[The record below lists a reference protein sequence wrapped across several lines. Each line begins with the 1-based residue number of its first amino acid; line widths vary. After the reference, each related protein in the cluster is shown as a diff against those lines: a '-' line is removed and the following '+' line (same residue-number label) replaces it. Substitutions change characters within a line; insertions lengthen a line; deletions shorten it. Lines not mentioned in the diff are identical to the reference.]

1 MFESLTD
8 EQLLVQ
14 VRRTADQ
21 CVKVVSMSDEDR
33 HRIGKKGNVSAE
45 QGGTLSAMF
54 TFLALQEC
62 KRRGIE

>member
-21 CVKVVSMSDEDR
+21 CVRVVSMSDVDR
-33 HRIGKKGNVSAE
+33 HSIGVKGNVSAE
-45 QGGTLSAMF
+45 QGGTLSALF
-54 TFLALQEC
+54 TLLALQEC
-62 KRRGIE
+62 ERRGID